1 MVRIHVLFHSPWI
14 PISVAKVYGQHEAHK
29 ASLEIAYICYQLFV
43 AECFG
48 KVDYLGEDES
58 SIFNTYNLLCLIL
71 GLNTY
76 VWKHPPK
83 SDGSVPFCFLRHI
96 SSVPDSLKHCYSFF
110 YKQSSSLSLLVMC
123 IQVFL
128 SFTSQPIPPL
138 EVVTKPFL

>member
-83 SDGSVPFCFLRHI
+83 SDGCVPFVSSGIFPLFLTALSI
-96 SSVPDSLKHCYSFF
+96 VTLLSTNSLLLYPFLLCVSKF
-110 YKQSSSLSLLVMC
+110 SSLSLPSPYLHWK
-123 IQVFL
+123 L
-128 SFTSQPIPPL
+128 
-138 EVVTKPFL
+138 